1 MESCFSAL
9 WLTWYSDL
17 TNAVF
22 VLFHQILPVASAS
35 QLILVD
41 LICALNTL
49 KIDTILHLVKE
60 VVKKP
65 SQIKGEE
72 VTRKIILFS

>member
-1 MESCFSAL
+1 M
-9 WLTWYSDL
+9 
-17 TNAVF
+17 
-22 VLFHQILPVASAS
+22 ASAS

-72 VTRKIILFS
+72 VTMKSIPFS

>member
-1 MESCFSAL
+1 MVQR
-9 WLTWYSDL
+9 SDKCGFC
-17 TNAVF
+17 F

>member
-1 MESCFSAL
+1 VS
-9 WLTWYSDL
+9 
-17 TNAVF
+17 F
-22 VLFHQILPVASAS
+22 VLFWQILPVASAS

-41 LICALNTL
+41 LISALNTL

-72 VTRKIILFS
+72 VIMKIISFS

>member
-1 MESCFSAL
+1 M
-9 WLTWYSDL
+9 TR
-17 TNAVF
+17 AVF
-22 VLFHQILPVASAS
+22 DFTSGIYMCVFCCAFLYQILPVASAS

-49 KIDTILHLVKE
+49 KIDTILYLVKE

-65 SQIKGEE
+65 AQIKGEE
-72 VTRKIILFS
+72 VSRKIISFS